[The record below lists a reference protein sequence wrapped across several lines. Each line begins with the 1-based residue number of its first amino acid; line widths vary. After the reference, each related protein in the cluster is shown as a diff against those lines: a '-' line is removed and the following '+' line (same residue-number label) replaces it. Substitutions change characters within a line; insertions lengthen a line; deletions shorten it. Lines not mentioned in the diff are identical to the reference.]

1 VFEQY
6 RRVWPLS
13 FALDPGS
20 FHWCSGIQPFQSGY
34 RLLLGRLP
42 SPICAL
48 KDSPAYWVK
57 ESVCDLVVE
66 LEVEACR
73 QRGEFD
79 FLTIIYLN
87 MYMWFYLFVY
97 IHVHMYAY
105 MDIQYTSNKMIAQF
119 RSNTTY

>member
-42 SPICAL
+42 STICAL

-79 FLTIIYLN
+79 LLTLVAEPAGSSCQDPGKWKD
-87 MYMWFYLFVY
+87 MLESS
-97 IHVHMYAY
+97 
-105 MDIQYTSNKMIAQF
+105 DIW
-119 RSNTTY
+119 

>member
-1 VFEQY
+1 M
-6 RRVWPLS
+6 WPLS

-20 FHWCSGIQPFQSGY
+20 FHWCLELQPFRSGN
-34 RLLLGRLP
+34 RLLLGRLL
-42 SPICAL
+42 SPICAF
-48 KDSPAYWVK
+48 KDSPACWVK
-57 ESVCDLVVE
+57 ESGCDLVVE

-73 QRGEFD
+73 QCGEFGL
-79 FLTIIYLN
+79 LTLIFLN

-97 IHVHMYAY
+97 IYVHMYAY